1 MMKPLSDTLIYQV
14 PGDNDETI
22 TIRVTAA
29 EAIAQQ
35 RATAASVRPDFSYE
49 SDEQALEDF
58 ITIHWAWWE

>member
-1 MMKPLSDTLIYQV
+1 MRPLSDTLIYQV

-22 TIRVTAA
+22 TIRVNVA

-35 RATAASVRPDFSYE
+35 RATAASVRPDFNYE

>member
-1 MMKPLSDTLIYQV
+1 MKPLSDTLIYQV

-35 RATAASVRPDFSYE
+35 RALVASVRPDFSYE

-58 ITIHWAWWE
+58 ITVNWAWWE